1 MWRRLRIWSHLL
13 NKSLME
19 NFVFNAVIQ
28 LTTPRKI
35 SWFYIISWCRSFVE
49 KQRKASVSKL
59 CQNRAFPKNYVK
71 LRYFTQ
77 CYLVDIENIQ
87 ILNVLLYF
95 IDFFSIV
102 SKTKKNPSNC
112 VLKSSSM
119 FFSFVFFR
127 LSLIHST
134 CAM

>member
-77 CYLVDIENIQ
+77 CYLVDIENFKCI
-87 ILNVLLYF
+87 IIFHWFFLYCLK
-95 IDFFSIV
+95 DKKE
-102 SKTKKNPSNC
+102 SKQLRFEEF
-112 VLKSSSM
+112 VH
-119 FFSFVFFR
+119 VFFFCIFPSF
-127 LSLIHST
+127 LNS
-134 CAM
+134 